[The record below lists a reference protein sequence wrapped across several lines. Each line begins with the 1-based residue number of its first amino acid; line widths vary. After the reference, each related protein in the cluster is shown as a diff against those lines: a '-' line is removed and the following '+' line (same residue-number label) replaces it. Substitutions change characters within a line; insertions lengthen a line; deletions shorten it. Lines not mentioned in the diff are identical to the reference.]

1 TPSVTGRPSI
11 VARTSKVPTFS
22 TVTVFRSVPPTSLP
36 FANLKPGQTRHL
48 PTRLVS
54 LAPPDPEDPVALPAK
69 GEKLTLGDIGE
80 LTDDARVQT
89 ALKRLSADKAPPT
102 VAQLVLWRVTSGL
115 EWDQIAELSKGWA
128 NESERAL
135 ARDFVD
141 RLGNPADGESA
152 SLFCQV
158 VVADSALQGLADEIG
173 KVLTER
179 KTVTVEKVGTFDVRA
194 TMLGLPVTLSVPA
207 QPRGPAVAC
216 KIQLTG
222 TAERPEALVQVATSG
237 ASATSWQPAGKF
249 TLPLSREAGPMKA
262 AEVADTL
269 AEGLLGRLVRAQ
281 LSKTATKV
289 KGQDVYKVRIDNASP
304 LVLNGVAV
312 LGSEAKTGELPKVL
326 SGISISP
333 GKSMTVPAT
342 SEMVEQLG
350 LRKGLRVIAADLGG
364 L

>member
-1 TPSVTGRPSI
+1 M
-11 VARTSKVPTFS
+11 
-22 TVTVFRSVPPTSLP
+22 
-36 FANLKPGQTRHL
+36 
-48 PTRLVS
+48 
-54 LAPPDPEDPVALPAK
+54 
-69 GEKLTLGDIGE
+69 
-80 LTDDARVQT
+80 
-89 ALKRLSADKAPPT
+89 
-102 VAQLVLWRVTSGL
+102 
-115 EWDQIAELSKGWA
+115 
-128 NESERAL
+128 
-135 ARDFVD
+135 
-141 RLGNPADGESA
+141 
-152 SLFCQV
+152 
-158 VVADSALQGLADEIG
+158 QGVADEIG
-173 KVLTER
+173 KVLTEQ

-194 TMLGLPVTLSVPA
+194 TMLGLPVTLGVPA
-207 QPRGPAVAC
+207 QPEGPAVAC

-222 TAERPEALVQVATSG
+222 TVERPEALVQVATSG

-312 LGSEAKTGELPKVL
+312 LGNETKTGELPKVL
-326 SGISISP
+326 SGISVSP